1 MHWIPGAF
9 AAAVTLSLLLAG
21 CGEPSSSPGDSAPRW
36 VLTAPVE
43 SAERRGVQLSGVV
56 RARHELP
63 LAFQVS
69 GRIERR
75 LIDAGQRVAAG
86 DVLFEL
92 DPRDLAQAVEV
103 ARADLEAA
111 EAEVATAAGETRRNR
126 DLLEREFISAQAF
139 ERFELAEASARE
151 RAEAARAR
159 LEQATN
165 ALDYATL
172 TAREGGVVID
182 VLAEAGQVVAAGE
195 AVARLALDG
204 PREIAVDLPEAV
216 GEPAT
221 GRLLTGPD
229 AGAELRLRE
238 VAGAADPTTR
248 TWSARYA
255 LVDPDPSPRLGSVV
269 RVELG
274 LDASPDRSAP
284 MLRVPI
290 GAINER
296 GLGPQVWRI
305 VDGRAQPLRVTL
317 VDIDTEYARI
327 LGNQTP
333 DGLAPGDEVIALGTH
348 LLESGMP
355 VRALDR
361 DDAP

>member
-1 MHWIPGAF
+1 MQRSSGAL
-9 AAAVTLSLLLAG
+9 AAAVLGALLLSG
-21 CGEPSSSPGDSAPRW
+21 CGEPTSAPGASGPRW
-36 VLTAPVE
+36 VLTAPIE
-43 SAERRGVQLSGVV
+43 AANRRGAQLSGVV

-63 LAFQVS
+63 LAFQVG
-69 GRIERR
+69 GRIDRR
-75 LIDAGQRVAAG
+75 RIDAGQRVAAG

-172 TAREGGVVID
+172 AARESGVVID

-195 AVARLALDG
+195 PVARLALDG
-204 PREIAVDLPEAV
+204 AREISVDLPEAV
-216 GEPAT
+216 GEPAS
-221 GRLLTGPD
+221 GRLLTGSD
-229 AGAELRLRE
+229 AGATLRLRE
-238 VAGAADPTTR
+238 IAGSADPVTR

-255 LVDPDPSPRLGSVV
+255 LDDATAAPRLGSVV
-269 RVELG
+269 RVELDIDDTTP
-274 LDASPDRSAP
+274 L
-284 MLRVPI
+284 LQVPI

-305 VDGRAQPLRVTL
+305 VDGRAQPLPVTL
-317 VDIDTEYARI
+317 VDIDTEHARI
-327 LGNQTP
+327 LA
-333 DGLAPGDEVIALGTH
+333 DLVPGDELIALGTH
-348 LLESGMP
+348 LLETGMP

-361 DDAP
+361 DDRTP

>member
-1 MHWIPGAF
+1 M
-9 AAAVTLSLLLAG
+9 AAAVLAALLLTACDDESSAPAEAG
-21 CGEPSSSPGDSAPRW
+21 PRW

-43 SAERRGVQLSGVV
+43 SADRRGAQLSGVV

-63 LAFQVS
+63 LAFQVG
-69 GRIERR
+69 GRIDQRR
-75 LIDAGQRVAAG
+75 VDAGQRVAAG

-111 EAEVATAAGETRRNR
+111 EAEVATAAGEARRNR
-126 DLLEREFISAQAF
+126 DLLEREFISAQAL

-172 TAREGGVVID
+172 TAREDGVVID
-182 VLAEAGQVVAAGE
+182 VQAEAGQVVAAGE
-195 AVARLALDG
+195 PVVRLALDG
-204 PREIAVDLPEAV
+204 AREISVDLPEAV
-216 GEPAT
+216 GAPGS

-229 AGAELRLRE
+229 AGAAVRLRE
-238 VAGAADPTTR
+238 IGGSADPVTR
-248 TWSARYA
+248 TWPARYA
-255 LVDPDPSPRLGSVV
+255 LVDAAAAPRLGSVV
-269 RVELG
+269 RVG
-274 LDASPDRSAP
+274 LDIDGTAP
-284 MLRVPI
+284 LLQVPI

-305 VDGRAQPLRVTL
+305 VDGRARPLRVTV
-317 VDIDTEYARI
+317 VDIDTEHARI
-327 LGNQTP
+327 LADLTPGDQTP
-333 DGLAPGDEVIALGTH
+333 GDLAPGDPVIALGTH
-348 LLESGMP
+348 LLETGLP
-355 VRALDR
+355 VRALER
-361 DDAP
+361 DEATP